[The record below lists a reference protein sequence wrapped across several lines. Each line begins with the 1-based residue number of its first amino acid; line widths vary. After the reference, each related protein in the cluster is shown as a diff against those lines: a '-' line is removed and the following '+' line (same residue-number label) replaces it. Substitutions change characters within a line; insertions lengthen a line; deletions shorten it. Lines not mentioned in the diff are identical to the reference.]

1 MNMQESFPESRLP
14 PTLKPLEGG
23 SQIMAV
29 SILLPVLAV
38 LLLVGVLISSLL
50 MTLTPSRTR
59 FRLLY
64 WTVITSGILLAL
76 VSVFSLVAR

>member
-1 MNMQESFPESRLP
+1 
-14 PTLKPLEGG
+14 
-23 SQIMAV
+23 MAV

-64 WTVITSGILLAL
+64 LTVITSGILLVL
-76 VSVFSLVAR
+76 VSVFSLAAR

>member
-1 MNMQESFPESRLP
+1 
-14 PTLKPLEGG
+14 
-23 SQIMAV
+23 MAV